1 MRFADFLRATVLLSA
16 GAATTLG
23 AVSIAA
29 ADASGDLVLLTVALA
44 WWAIAAMGGGW
55 IGRGARPSAGIARLL
70 ASARSAPALPE
81 VDPGRMILNRL
92 WPVVA
97 VTLLAGGLAFLL
109 PQVPAVATGYLLILA
124 LAWRKQ
130 ARAVAAIEDR
140 DGVRFY
146 MERTSPFKPTRLLRT
161 PGLRKLDAPPARN
174 GRPER
179 VGGASR
185 AFAREALHRG
195 DRPRRGR
202 PAALAPAVD
211 GPPRLQVP
219 TREPRLRSACNSGQ
233 ERVFATWAGVNQAR
247 RAVATP

>member
-1 MRFADFLRATVLLSA
+1 VRFGDFVRATVLLSA

-23 AVSIAA
+23 AVSVAA
-29 ADASGDLVLLTVALA
+29 ADARDDQVLLGVALA
-44 WWAIAAMGGGW
+44 WWAVAAVAGGW
-55 IGRGARPSAGIARLL
+55 MGRGARPSPGIARLL
-70 ASARSAPALPE
+70 SSARSTPALPE

-97 VTLLAGGLAFLL
+97 VTLLAGGLAFVL

-130 ARAVAAIEDR
+130 ARAVAAIEER

-161 PGLRKLDAPPARN
+161 PGLRKLDMAADRN

-179 VGGASR
+179 VTGLSRTSGDASR
-185 AFAREALHRG
+185 EPA
-195 DRPRRGR
+195 GR
-202 PAALAPAVD
+202 PGA
-211 GPPRLQVP
+211 
-219 TREPRLRSACNSGQ
+219 
-233 ERVFATWAGVNQAR
+233 
-247 RAVATP
+247 